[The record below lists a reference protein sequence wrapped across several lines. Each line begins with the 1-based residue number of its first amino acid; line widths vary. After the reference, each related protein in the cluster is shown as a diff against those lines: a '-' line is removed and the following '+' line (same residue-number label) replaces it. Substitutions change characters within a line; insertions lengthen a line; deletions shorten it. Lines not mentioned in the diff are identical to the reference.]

1 MVKGKGP
8 VFTIEK
14 KSRKQKKIID
24 HEKAWIEYS
33 KFMNAN
39 LEKKKNYHEC
49 PHIVVNK
56 SLRDIIEN
64 SIILKTPNVSD
75 DNFLNRKIYY
85 EIDKIGK
92 NIKILVKNTK
102 YRSVQL
108 DQIVGR
114 NFFILIKLEKV
125 KDLSNLFFLK

>member
-1 MVKGKGP
+1 
-8 VFTIEK
+8 
-14 KSRKQKKIID
+14 
-24 HEKAWIEYS
+24 
-33 KFMNAN
+33 MNAN
-39 LEKKKNYHEC
+39 LEKKKNYHES

-56 SLRDIIEN
+56 SLQDIIEN
-64 SIILKTPNVSD
+64 SIILKTPNVSG
-75 DNFLNRKIYY
+75 DNFLNQKIYY
-85 EIDKIGK
+85 KIDKIGK

-125 KDLSNLFFLK
+125 KDLSNLFFLKWTRSTNGKKYGG